1 MKLSV
6 LNYLFIFFFYRMWEF
21 AVGLYMISL
30 WPNSLLFAAV
40 YGVVES
46 ASTALLGPIVG
57 QLVDRLTYMQVQHL
71 I

>member
-1 MKLSV
+1 
-6 LNYLFIFFFYRMWEF
+6 MWEF

-46 ASTALLGPIVG
+46 ASTALFGPIVG